1 MKICYLDIETVPT
14 DRSLQESGLLQAQM
28 QLDEAE
34 LIKKLSLSAMTAK
47 IICLCYAIEPPTD
60 SEVQVLEGDESEIL
74 KNFWQLAADCDL
86 FVGHNILDFD
96 LRFIYQRS
104 IIHQVKPSRDLPF
117 GRFRNAPIFDT
128 MHEWSKW
135 GREHASLDLLS
146 KTLSLRSPKE
156 TLDGSKVYPYY
167 RAGKIADIIN
177 YCRCDVD
184 SVRQVYRRL
193 TFTTEPT

>member
-1 MKICYLDIETVPT
+1 
-14 DRSLQESGLLQAQM
+14 
-28 QLDEAE
+28 
-34 LIKKLSLSAMTAK
+34 
-47 IICLCYAIEPPTD
+47 
-60 SEVQVLEGDESEIL
+60 
-74 KNFWQLAADCDL
+74 
-86 FVGHNILDFD
+86 
-96 LRFIYQRS
+96 
-104 IIHQVKPSRDLPF
+104 
-117 GRFRNAPIFDT
+117 

-146 KTLSLRSPKE
+146 RTLSLPSPKE

-167 RAGKIADIIN
+167 RAGKIADIID

>member
-146 KTLSLRSPKE
+146 RTLSLPSPKE

-167 RAGKIADIIN
+167 RAGKIADIID

>member
-1 MKICYLDIETVPT
+1 
-14 DRSLQESGLLQAQM
+14 M

-60 SEVQVLEGDESEIL
+60 SEVQVLEGDESQIL

-146 KTLSLRSPKE
+146 RTLSLPSPKE

-167 RAGKIADIIN
+167 RAGKIADIID